1 MLVLGALSFAVA
13 IGFSFSS
20 EPFDPVGR
28 AGLPAVVI
36 EVLAAVAGIG
46 CVISGLRGLRRKP

>member
-1 MLVLGALSFAVA
+1 MFVLGALSFAVA

-28 AGLPAVVI
+28 TGLPAVVI
-36 EVLAAVAGIG
+36 EVLAALAGIG